1 MMFEQF
7 TNLTEAEKDEMQK
20 TRDEM
25 KSKYETERQ
34 AALEQEQE
42 KMFMEKELEIETKEK
57 EKAKT
62 KYYKAI
68 IVSAL
73 AIAVV
78 AGGYSILFAELAG
91 QQHRVEIEPQ
101 TTGYTIQNLR

>member
-1 MMFEQF
+1 MFEQF
-7 TNLTEAEKDEMQK
+7 TNLTETEKEKMEK
-20 TRDEM
+20 ARDEM
-25 KSKYETERQ
+25 KTKYDTERQ
-34 AALEQEQE
+34 ATLESEQE